1 MKAHTCE
8 LRIPS
13 RNSPDTFETV
23 HPTAFD
29 LRHAMDPYPMHAGGT
44 DVRRRHYEHSG
55 DESDDEEAGAV
66 DVDYFTTLLQQGER
80 Y

>member
-1 MKAHTCE
+1 MHRVQRVDACQGAH
-8 LRIPS
+8 
-13 RNSPDTFETV
+13 DET
-23 HPTAFD
+23 AAA
-29 LRHAMDPYPMHAGGT
+29 RA
-44 DVRRRHYEHSG
+44 VRSSGEGSCDEHSG